1 MKITLELPEDITTL
15 LNEDAQNLADDIK
28 LMAIIK
34 MYELGKISLGKAAE
48 FLKINEMNFMEILG
62 EYQIPAIDYS
72 SRELDEELKT
82 LNKFIH

>member
-1 MKITLELPEDITTL
+1 MKIILELPEDITEL

-48 FLKINEMNFMEILG
+48 FLKVNETDFMEMLG
-62 EYQIPAIDYS
+62 EYQIPAINYS
-72 SRELDEELKT
+72 PLELDEELKT
-82 LNKFIH
+82 INKFLN

>member
-1 MKITLELPEDITTL
+1 MKITLELPEDITAL

-34 MYELGKISLGKAAE
+34 MYEIGKISLGKAAE
-48 FLKINEMNFMEILG
+48 FLKLNEIDFMKILG

-72 SRELDEELKT
+72 PRELDEELKT
-82 LNKFIH
+82 LNKFLN

>member
-1 MKITLELPEDITTL
+1 MKITLELPEDITAL
-15 LNEDAQNLADDIK
+15 LNEDARNLADDIK

-48 FLKINEMNFMEILG
+48 FLKINERKFMEVLG
-62 EYQIPAIDYS
+62 QYQIPAIDYP

-82 LNKFIH
+82 LNKFIN

>member
-1 MKITLELPEDITTL
+1 MKITLELPEDITAL

-48 FLKINEMNFMEILG
+48 FLKLNEIDFMKILG

-72 SRELDEELKT
+72 PRELDEELKT
-82 LNKFIH
+82 LNKFLN